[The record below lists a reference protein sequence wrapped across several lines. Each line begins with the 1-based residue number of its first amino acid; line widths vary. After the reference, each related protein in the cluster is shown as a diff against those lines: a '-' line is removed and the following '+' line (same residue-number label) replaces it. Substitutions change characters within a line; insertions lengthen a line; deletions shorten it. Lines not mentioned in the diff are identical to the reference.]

1 MSKDNTPSI
10 TTSNDVAINLSLDLL
25 NTYGYTAS
33 TPNCDAFL
41 KATQQIQSLILQC
54 LPEKKPEYV
63 KQRVGR
69 DLFDVPAHSYNEAID
84 TIATQLREKGLIE

>member
-1 MSKDNTPSI
+1 MSKNNTPTI

-54 LPEKKPEYV
+54 LPRKIHAPNPNDTITAK
-63 KQRVGR
+63 
-69 DLFDVPAHSYNEAID
+69 AHAYNEAID
-84 TIATQLREKGLIE
+84 QFTTQLREKGLIE